1 MSEIATNGPQKYGE
15 YEVESVLGRGAMG
28 MVYLAR
34 DRRIGRRVALKTVQV
49 EQKFEDE
56 SDATEFFQR
65 LQREAEVCGA
75 MQHPN
80 IVTLYEPGYENNV
93 ISFLATEY
101 VQGESLRDRLK
112 RSKPLPL
119 NDALSIG
126 EDTLRGLAYAHAK
139 GVIHRDIKPANI
151 LLASD
156 GQAKIADFGIAR
168 PVNSDLTAVGSMLGT
183 PNYMSPEQVKCAAV
197 TTKSD
202 LFSVGVVLYEML
214 TGVKPFTASD
224 VSSILRNVV
233 DKDPALASEVNA
245 DVPEPIAKFVAHLF
259 AKAPEDRFGSAG
271 EALDELE
278 TLRQDIPLKTVEVPK
293 PGAAETNTVAPGS
306 SSKRHGGTTDRVF
319 GDATPV
325 VAGLTTQRSVPPPIF
340 WGVLLALII
349 PLAAAVAIIHANTDP
364 RPTATI
370 EAAKLAEFNAKRHT
384 LLMAKS
390 LRTAGRYDEAIRM
403 YDGYLKRYPKS
414 ITAQTARANAVAE
427 LKAREA
433 QSSVTSHASQAPK
446 PDQKKQP
453 NLWQR
458 IFRRGKTDTKK

>member
-1 MSEIATNGPQKYGE
+1 
-15 YEVESVLGRGAMG
+15 
-28 MVYLAR
+28 
-34 DRRIGRRVALKTVQV
+34 
-49 EQKFEDE
+49 
-56 SDATEFFQR
+56 
-65 LQREAEVCGA
+65 
-75 MQHPN
+75 
-80 IVTLYEPGYENNV
+80 
-93 ISFLATEY
+93 
-101 VQGESLRDRLK
+101 
-112 RSKPLPL
+112 
-119 NDALSIG
+119 
-126 EDTLRGLAYAHAK
+126 
-139 GVIHRDIKPANI
+139 
-151 LLASD
+151 
-156 GQAKIADFGIAR
+156 
-168 PVNSDLTAVGSMLGT
+168 
-183 PNYMSPEQVKCAAV
+183 MSPEQVKCAAV

-433 QSSVTSHASQAPK
+433 QSSVTSHASQGPK